1 MSQVEDRAKYTKQIL
16 ESDASKK
23 LIIAGPGTGKTFT
36 FKQVLS
42 TCGGRGL
49 ALTFINNLVQD
60 LEVELSEVADAYT
73 FHGFCKSLLH
83 NIRVDGLTSRF
94 HYYPPLGVLISKDLE
109 FLGFQDIDSNLIE
122 KFLHTLDETDE
133 LISEI
138 LRIGNYYN
146 AVGYTD
152 SVYRVFKH
160 FDKFRADIPRFPL
173 IVVDEY
179 QDFSLLES
187 SFIRLLAEVNSVLIA
202 GDDDQAL
209 YAFKHASAIFIREL
223 AQDDSFTKF
232 ELPYCSRCTEVI
244 VSAVDDILGKAKELG
259 LLSGRI
265 DKSYYCYLPDKSND
279 SQTFPEI
286 IHAQCTVERRNAPY
300 IGRYIAHQIEQV
312 PVTDIQ
318 EARQNGDPTALV
330 IGPIQFVRRV
340 HGVLEKRFKNVV
352 LKKSSGLEVSIVDGY
367 LFLEKDGDSR
377 IGWRIVLHLWPIE
390 GIEDIINQALL
401 DNSNLSSFLAE
412 DYKERHLTVASLIGQ
427 IRKDEQLS
435 DVQKEL
441 IESATKKTLEE
452 LKVLLCQTENTEIVE
467 ANTSDIPSEENINE
481 NDEPEIIC
489 TSLLGAKG
497 LSASYVFM
505 VGLNNGHFP
514 LDPRAITDDEI
525 CSLLVGLSRTRKLC
539 YMVSCDR
546 FGNQPLGN
554 SIFLNWIQTR
564 LFVEKID
571 AKYFQDLKNK

>member
-1 MSQVEDRAKYTKQIL
+1 MSQVEDRAKYTNQIL

-36 FKQVLS
+36 FKQVLG

-83 NIRVDGLTSRF
+83 KIGVDGLTFRF
-94 HYYPPLGVLISKDLE
+94 HYYPPLENLIAQDMK
-109 FLGFQDIDSNLIE
+109 FLGFQGIDSQLIE
-122 KFLHTLDETDE
+122 KFFHNLDENDGIILE
-133 LISEI
+133 F

-146 AVGYTD
+146 AVGHTD

-160 FDKFRADIPRFPL
+160 FEKSPTDIPRFPL
-173 IVVDEY
+173 MVVDEY

-209 YAFKHASAIFIREL
+209 YGFKHASAKYIRNL
-223 AQDDSFTKF
+223 AQDDSFIRF

-244 VSAVDDILGKAKELG
+244 VSAVDDILGKAKELD
-259 LLSGRI
+259 LLNGRI
-265 DKSYYCYLPDKSND
+265 DKPYYCYLPDKTVD
-279 SQTFPEI
+279 SQAYPEI
-286 IHAQCTVERRNAPY
+286 IHAKCTVERNNAPY
-300 IGRYIAHQIEQV
+300 MGRYIGNQIEQV
-312 PVTDIQ
+312 PVSDIQ
-318 EARQNGDPTALV
+318 EANQNGDPTALV
-330 IGPIQFVRRV
+330 IGPIQFVSRV
-340 HGVLEKRFKNVV
+340 HGELEKKFKNVV
-352 LKKSSGLEVSIVDGY
+352 LKKSSGLEISIVDGY
-367 LFLEKDGDSR
+367 LFLEKDRDSR
-377 IGWRIVLHLWPIE
+377 IGWRIVLHCWPVE
-390 GIEDIINQALL
+390 GIEDIIIKALS
-401 DNSNLSSFLAE
+401 DNSNLSLFLTE
-412 DYKERHLTVASLIGQ
+412 DYKEHHLTVAGLVGQ
-427 IRKDEQLS
+427 ILKDEILS

-452 LKVLLCQTENTEIVE
+452 LNILLCPTENTGNVE
-467 ANTSDIPSEENINE
+467 QTTSDIPSEEIIDE

-514 LDPRAITDDEI
+514 RDSRAITDDEV
-525 CSLLVGLSRTRKLC
+525 CSLLVGLSRTSKKC

-546 FGNQPLGN
+546 FGSEPLVN
-554 SIFLNWIQTR
+554 SIFLDWISSR
-564 LFVEKID
+564 LFVEKIN
-571 AKYFQDLKNK
+571 AKYFKELKN